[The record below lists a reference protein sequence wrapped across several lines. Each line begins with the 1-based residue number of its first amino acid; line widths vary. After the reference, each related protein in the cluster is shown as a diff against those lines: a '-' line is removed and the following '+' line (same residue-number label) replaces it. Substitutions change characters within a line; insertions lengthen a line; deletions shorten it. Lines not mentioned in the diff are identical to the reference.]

1 MNSAAPEAAE
11 KISGIC
17 SECGA
22 DLVFPVGA
30 MQVRCGHCDAGLV
43 VEKGQRLVRL
53 NCPVCAGNF
62 YYLDGAMAGHCPYC
76 EASLLA
82 LSRHRLLRYVIRPA
96 DGGPPPG
103 AEGAEL
109 VLVPFWHLTGLLL
122 GWDVGRQVTRTQD
135 HDPYA
140 YTEQPNDPNAALP
153 TTTRTDSGPLRS
165 FRARVVDLNL
175 PDHSARALGITS
187 LRLRAAI
194 FPLEPFSAEHESLGR
209 VCPPLMPLRDARDH
223 LQERAIRLGDPTDGM
238 TQLDAQRL
246 DLVCQEMALYYYPF
260 WLRSGGDKPRLWDGV
275 SGQPEALGSAVTAPE
290 GEGALEGAFDQL
302 KVLEL
307 RCEACGEP
315 LTPGNHSMVIPC
327 TACGAFWEVTRE
339 GLSPKEAHFAR
350 APGGGVPEGIV
361 WLPFWCVPVR
371 ARYGG
376 KLAHRVADLRNVL
389 GVMRPIADYP
399 RAAPDDQLCY
409 YVAAYGSLMA
419 PRVDHAARDLTMAQ
433 PLLKHGAP
441 GPGEQFHCFFS
452 AEDARR
458 LGYVTLLRVI
468 TGTVPHRIRSM
479 RLETRGA
486 KLWYIPFQSKG
497 RELTNLLTGRRYDR
511 DAFRG
516 LGH

>member
-1 MNSAAPEAAE
+1 MTSAAPEAAE
-11 KISGIC
+11 KVSGIC

-43 VEKGQRLVRL
+43 VEQGQRLVRL

-62 YYLDGAMAGHCPYC
+62 YYLDGAMAGRCPYC

-96 DGGPPPG
+96 DDGPPPG

-109 VLVPFWHLTGLLL
+109 VLLPFWHLTGLLM
-122 GWDVGRQVTRTQD
+122 GWDVGRQVSRTIE

-140 YTEQPNDPNAALP
+140 YSDSPADTGEPMPV
-153 TTTRTDSGPLRS
+153 TTRTDSGPMRG
-165 FRARVVDLNL
+165 FRGRVVDLNL
-175 PDHSARALGITS
+175 PDHAARALGITS
-187 LRLRAAI
+187 LRLRAAV
-194 FPLEPFSAEHESLGR
+194 FPLEPFAAEHEDLGR
-209 VCPPLMPLRDARDH
+209 VCPPLMPLKDVRDQLR
-223 LQERAIRLGDPTDGM
+223 ERAINLGDPTDGM

-260 WLRSGGDKPRLWDGV
+260 WLLSGGDKPKLWDGV
-275 SGQPEALGSAVTAPE
+275 TGQAEALGSAVTAPD
-290 GEGALEGAFDQL
+290 GEGATPGAFDQL
-302 KVLEL
+302 MVLEL
-307 RCEACGEP
+307 RCDKCGEP

-327 TACGAFWEVTRE
+327 SGCGAFWEVTRD
-339 GLSPKEAHFAR
+339 GLSPMDAHFAR
-350 APGGGVPEGIV
+350 PPGGEAPQGII
-361 WLPFWCVPVR
+361 WLPFWRVPVR

-376 KLAHRVADLRNVL
+376 KLAHRVVDLRNVL
-389 GVMRPIADYP
+389 GVMRPQADYP
-399 RAAPDDQLCY
+399 RAAPDSQLSY
-409 YVAAYGSLMA
+409 YVSAYGSLRA
-419 PRVDHAARDLTMAQ
+419 PRVDHAARDMTMAQ
-433 PLLKHGAP
+433 PLLKRGAP
-441 GPGEQFHCFFS
+441 SPGEKFHCFFS

-479 RLETRGA
+479 RVETRA
-486 KLWYIPFQSKG
+486 PQLWYIPFQDRG
-497 RELTNLLTGRRYDR
+497 RELVNLLTGRRYDR
-511 DAFRG
+511 AAFRG